1 MTHVAF
7 LFPGQGAQTVGM
19 GRDLYDEIPAVRDL
33 YERANALL
41 GFNLAARCFE
51 GPAEELMRTEIAQP
65 AILVTSLAVL
75 EAARARLQDRWVPK
89 AMAGLSLG
97 EYTAL
102 VAAGALTVEDGLK
115 LVWARGQFMEEA
127 ARREPGTMASILG
140 LGVEA
145 VQEICRQA
153 GAELANLNSPDQLVI
168 SGRKAAVTEAMVL
181 AKSRGAKRA
190 IELSVS
196 GAFHSALMQPAA
208 DQLAA
213 VLEAT
218 PMRAPGV
225 LVVSNVTAQPHP
237 SKPEAIRA
245 QLARQVTSPVRWDES
260 MRALLGLGIRTFV
273 ELGPGTVL
281 KGLMRRIEPEAEVVS
296 VQSLK
301 DVQAL
306 EARVG
311 AQSACS

>member
-1 MTHVAF
+1 MTHVAY

-19 GRDLYDEIPAVRDL
+19 GRDLYDEVPAVRDL

-51 GPAEELMRTEIAQP
+51 GPAEELTRTEIAQP

-75 EAARARLQDRWVPK
+75 TAAQARLKDRWVPK

-102 VAAGALTVEDGLK
+102 VAAGALTVDDGLK

-127 ARREPGTMASILG
+127 ARRQPGTMASILG
-140 LGVEA
+140 LGVEH
-145 VQEICRQA
+145 VREICRTT

-168 SGRKAAVTEAMVL
+168 SGPKAAVTAAAAL
-181 AKSRGAKRA
+181 AKAAGATRA
-190 IELSVS
+190 LELSVS

-208 DQLAA
+208 ESLKA

-218 PMRAPGV
+218 PVQSPGV
-225 LVVSNVTAQPHP
+225 LVISNVTAQPHP
-237 SKPEAIRA
+237 AKPDAIRA
-245 QLARQVTSPVRWDES
+245 ALARQVTSPVRWEES
-260 MRALLGLGIRTFV
+260 MRVLLSLGIRTFV

-281 KGLMRRIEPEAEVVS
+281 KGLMRRIEPAAEVVS

-301 DVQAL
+301 DLQAL
-306 EARVG
+306 EAKVG
-311 AQSACS
+311 ASSPCS

>member
-1 MTHVAF
+1 
-7 LFPGQGAQTVGM
+7 M

-33 YERANALL
+33 YERANTLL

-51 GPAEELMRTEIAQP
+51 GPAEELTRTEIAQP

-102 VAAGALTVEDGLK
+102 VAAGALTVEDGIK

-145 VQEICRQA
+145 VQEICRKT
-153 GAELANLNSPDQLVI
+153 GAELANLNSPDQVVI
-168 SGRKAAVTEAMVL
+168 SGRKTAVTEAAAL
-181 AKSRGAKRA
+181 AKAAGAKRA

-208 DQLAA
+208 ESLKT

-218 PMRAPGV
+218 PVRPPSV
-225 LVVSNVTAQPHP
+225 LVVSNVTARPHP
-237 SKPEAIRA
+237 PTPDTIRA
-245 QLARQVTSPVRWDES
+245 DLARQVTSPVRWEES
-260 MRALLGLGIRTFV
+260 MRALLGLGIRTFI

-281 KGLMRRIEPEAEVVS
+281 KGLMRRIEPEAEVLS
-296 VQSLK
+296 VQSVK
-301 DVQAL
+301 DLQAL
-306 EARVG
+306 EAKVG
-311 AQSACS
+311 EQSACN